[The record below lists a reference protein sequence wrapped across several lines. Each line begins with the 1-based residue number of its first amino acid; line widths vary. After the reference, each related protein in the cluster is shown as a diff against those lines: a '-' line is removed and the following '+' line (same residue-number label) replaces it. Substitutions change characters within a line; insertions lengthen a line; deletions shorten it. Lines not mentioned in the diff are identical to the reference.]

1 MPVDA
6 GIIVVGVLVLSCTL
20 FENNFSLCADTAVNG
35 FLRNLTVMRNMAI
48 MKHMER
54 CFILVGK
61 KIEEWIQKSNDGI
74 FMTKKDSGGSYKVW
88 ICWVLIQMNLAC
100 SFLFLCKWGYYNA
113 DRAWIIMKFR
123 RYGYYRVG
131 QITVTKNTDGMP
143 EHENAISMIVNPS
156 MPNAYLA
163 LF

>member
-61 KIEEWIQKSNDGI
+61 KIEE
-74 FMTKKDSGGSYKVW
+74 
-88 ICWVLIQMNLAC
+88 
-100 SFLFLCKWGYYNA
+100 
-113 DRAWIIMKFR
+113 
-123 RYGYYRVG
+123 
-131 QITVTKNTDGMP
+131 
-143 EHENAISMIVNPS
+143 
-156 MPNAYLA
+156 
-163 LF
+163 